1 VLVRQYISTGE
12 PVGSFAIAQRSALNV
27 SSATVRHVLARLE
40 EDGYVSQP
48 HTSAGRVPTDRGY
61 RFYVDQ
67 LLESRRG
74 ERTATRVEAR
84 LRKQTGT
91 PALMDDVLTHV
102 SHVLSHVSR
111 HMGFAI
117 APPNERAVF
126 QEIDFVPLGGAK
138 VLVVLVARNG
148 QLSKK
153 VIDVGESLSS
163 DELRQAANYLN
174 REFVGRPLAAVREAV
189 VEQIQQE
196 RMVYDAL
203 FARAM
208 RLGHWSLEE
217 LPPDTALFVDG
228 TASLLDDALH
238 ETGNVP
244 LSTLSALLTMIEEK
258 QRLVRIL
265 NEYINGPGPHLI
277 TPHTHGEGPGL
288 HPTTPHTHGGGADLH
303 PTCLTVVI
311 GTEHSTPDLRPFSLV
326 VSTYGDGSRR
336 GTVGIIGPTRMRYSR
351 AIAAVD
357 SVALAVSRVL
367 NEGN

>member
-1 VLVRQYISTGE
+1 MPPSSVSGRSRQILGVLVRHYIQTGE
-12 PVGSFAIAQRSALNV
+12 PVGSFMIVQRSGLNV
-27 SSATVRHVLARLE
+27 SSATVRTVLARLE

-61 RFYVDQ
+61 RVYVNQ

-74 ERTATRVEAR
+74 ERTATMVEAR
-84 LRKQTGT
+84 LREQTSS
-91 PALMDDVLTHV
+91 PALMDDVLTNV
-102 SHVLSHVSR
+102 SQVLSRISR
-111 HMGFAI
+111 HVGFAI
-117 APPNERAVF
+117 APPNERAAF
-126 QEIDFVPLGGAK
+126 QEIDFVPLGGTK
-138 VLVVLVARNG
+138 VLVVLVARGG

-174 REFVGRPLAAVREAV
+174 RQFVGRPLAAVRQAV
-189 VEQIQQE
+189 VEQIQYE

-208 RLGHWSLEE
+208 RLGHWSLED
-217 LPPDTALFVDG
+217 LPHDTALFVDG
-228 TASLLDDALH
+228 TASLVDEVLL

-244 LSTLSALLTMIEEK
+244 LSTLSSLLKMIEEK

-265 NEYINGPGPHLI
+265 SEYIDGPG
-277 TPHTHGEGPGL
+277 
-288 HPTTPHTHGGGADLH
+288 
-303 PTCLTVVI
+303 LTVVI

-326 VSTYGDGSRR
+326 ASTYEDGSCR

-357 SVALAVSRVL
+357 GVALAVSRVL